1 MTWPHPD
8 LWPSMAPLAPMNG
21 DYRDHSKD
29 LRTVGRSAD
38 GDSLELH
45 DLDGNSFSLRIT
57 DHLRSLVNQPTSS
70 QSRAQLHSVGNDEGS
85 EISIKEIQ
93 ARLRSGESMESISQ
107 HGNVSIEKIERYSQP
122 ILQERSYIISL
133 AQKCEI
139 KKLKS
144 TLLEVITEK
153 LSPRGVEMKSCE
165 WNAYRNDDGM
175 WQIILRYPTRDG
187 SGEAQW
193 RFENVKRRIESDD
206 DGARWIMDEEPAPTE
221 AIIRPIR
228 GEEAP
233 PRLISIRSTPTQSD
247 ATTTGSPSPLH
258 RLSSADTSDTEA
270 REIDEELE
278 DEDSDESAE
287 LVLDMGDEQIPR
299 DARRDGVTRKVS
311 IPSWDDIMFGTRKN
325 DPKSE

>member
-1 MTWPHPD
+1 
-8 LWPSMAPLAPMNG
+8 MAPLAPMNG
-21 DYRDHSKD
+21 DYREHSKD

-57 DHLRSLVNQPTSS
+57 DHLRSLVNQPSPS
-70 QSRAQLHSVGNDEGS
+70 QSRTGLYSVGNEEGS

-93 ARLRSGESMESISQ
+93 ARLRAGESMESISQ
-107 HGNVSIEKIERYSQP
+107 HGNVSLEKIERYSQP

-139 KKLKS
+139 KKLKA

-153 LSPRGVEMKSCE
+153 LSPRGVEMKNCE
-165 WNAYRNDDGM
+165 WNSYRNDDGT
-175 WQIILRYPTRDG
+175 WHIILEYPTRDG
-187 SGEAQW
+187 KGEAQW
-193 RFENVKRRIESDD
+193 RFESVKRRVESDD
-206 DGARWIMDEEPAPTE
+206 DGARWIMDEEPAPVD
-221 AIIRPIR
+221 AIVRPIR

-233 PRLISIRSTPTQSD
+233 PRLISIRSTPSPTSE
-247 ATTTGSPSPLH
+247 SPSPLH
-258 RLSSADTSDTEA
+258 PPLHRLATTGSDDPEM
-270 REIDEELE
+270 REIDDELDDENAGE
-278 DEDSDESAE
+278 DDE
-287 LVLDMGDEQIPR
+287 LVLDIGDSRNMGDLADEEIPR

-311 IPSWDDIMFGTRKN
+311 IPSWDDIMFGTRRN

>member
-1 MTWPHPD
+1 
-8 LWPSMAPLAPMNG
+8 MAPLAPMN
-21 DYRDHSKD
+21 DEYRDHSKD

-45 DLDGNSFSLRIT
+45 DLDGHSYSLRIT

-70 QSRAQLHSVGNDEGS
+70 QNRTQLHSVSGDADS

-93 ARLRSGESMESISQ
+93 ARLRAGESMESISQ
-107 HGNVSIEKIERYSQP
+107 HGNVSLEKVERYSQP

-133 AQKCEI
+133 AQKCEL

-165 WNAYRNDDGM
+165 WNTYRNDDGT
-175 WQIILRYPTRDG
+175 WQIILEYPTRDG
-187 SGEAQW
+187 KGSAAW
-193 RFENVKRRIESDD
+193 RFESVKRRIESDD
-206 DGARWIMDEEPAPTE
+206 DGARWIMDEEPAPVD
-221 AIIRPIR
+221 AIVRPIR

-233 PRLISIRSTPTQSD
+233 PRLISIRSTPTPTPASE
-247 ATTTGSPSPLH
+247 SPSPLH
-258 RLSSADTSDTEA
+258 RLTPSEA
-270 REIDEELE
+270 REFDAGYT
-278 DEDSDESAE
+278 DSDDLDEAVDDVSTSHIDDDSGEGDE
-287 LVLDMGDEQIPR
+287 LLLDMGDEQIPS

>member
-1 MTWPHPD
+1 
-8 LWPSMAPLAPMNG
+8 MNG
-21 DYRDHSKD
+21 EYRDHSKD

-57 DHLRSLVNQPTSS
+57 DHLRSLVNQPSS
-70 QSRAQLHSVGNDEGS
+70 PQNRTQLHSVSGDTGS

-107 HGNVSIEKIERYSQP
+107 HGNVSLEKVERYSQP

-133 AQKCEI
+133 AQKCEL

-165 WNAYRNDDGM
+165 WNAYRNDDGT
-175 WQIILRYPTRDG
+175 WQIILEYPTRDG
-187 SGEAQW
+187 KGSAAW
-193 RFENVKRRIESDD
+193 RFESMKRRIDSDD
-206 DGARWIMDEEPAPTE
+206 DGARWIMDEEPAPVD
-221 AIIRPIR
+221 AVIRPIR

-233 PRLISIRSTPTQSD
+233 PRLISIRSTPT
-247 ATTTGSPSPLH
+247 ATPASESPSPLH
-258 RLSSADTSDTEA
+258 RLTPSEA
-270 REIDEELE
+270 REFDAGYT
-278 DEDSDESAE
+278 DSDDLDEAMDDVSTAHIDDDSGEGDE
-287 LVLDMGDEQIPR
+287 LLLDMGDEQLSR

>member
-1 MTWPHPD
+1 V
-8 LWPSMAPLAPMNG
+8 SG
-21 DYRDHSKD
+21 D
-29 LRTVGRSAD
+29 A
-38 GDSLELH
+38 
-45 DLDGNSFSLRIT
+45 
-57 DHLRSLVNQPTSS
+57 
-70 QSRAQLHSVGNDEGS
+70 GS

-107 HGNVSIEKIERYSQP
+107 HGNVSLEKVERYSQP

-133 AQKCEI
+133 AQKCEL

-165 WNAYRNDDGM
+165 WNAYRNDDGT
-175 WQIILRYPTRDG
+175 WQIILAYPTRDG
-187 SGEAQW
+187 KGSATW
-193 RFENVKRRIESDD
+193 RLESMKRRIDSDD
-206 DGARWIMDEEPAPTE
+206 DGARWIMDEEPAPVD
-221 AIIRPIR
+221 AVIRPIR

-233 PRLISIRSTPTQSD
+233 PRLISIRSTPT
-247 ATTTGSPSPLH
+247 ATPASESPSPLH
-258 RLSSADTSDTEA
+258 RLTPSEV
-270 REIDEELE
+270 REFDAGYT
-278 DEDSDESAE
+278 DSDDLDEAMHDVSTAHTVDDSGEGDE
-287 LVLDMGDEQIPR
+287 LLLDMGDEQIAR